1 MAVTKS
7 TLYITLLLTMIVVAV
22 DVWYVTN
29 VLEARAVSFLLW
41 EGGVTIVL
49 LLIAALLSFV
59 YIPKNGN
66 GRSGILLVL
75 SFLIFEVLIMLNY
88 ATMTTFI
95 EKLSYYFHMALT
107 SAVIIIIGMIG
118 NIVGLEKQKEDGF
131 TIWIH
136 DKDSPI
142 PTKMIAPVWL
152 AIFFAMGGL
161 VSVMGSVFVQYP
173 SFGVLPWL
181 GGPAISGF
189 GVGDWENIIYM
200 IFPFAI
206 TYGLATWKNA
216 LPKFAAGVIA
226 LIISI
231 TSFGVYHFLAYSTN
245 MIAMMVVLIFGAVS
259 ILSYYLTKSMIPMSA
274 IHIGN
279 NFWGAL
285 FRANIIGFSAFGM
298 TTAASNLM
306 LSAVLIIVMGAI
318 IFAII
323 KKYGVKK

>member
-1 MAVTKS
+1 MALTKS
-7 TLYITLLLTMIVVAV
+7 TLYLAVLFAMIAVAV
-22 DVWYVTN
+22 DIWYVTN
-29 VLEARAVSFLLW
+29 VLELRQVSFLLW
-41 EGGVTIVL
+41 EGGLTIVL

-59 YIPKNGN
+59 FILKNGN
-66 GRSGILLVL
+66 GRRGIIMFI

-107 SAVIIIIGMIG
+107 AAVIIIIGMIG
-118 NIVGLEKQKEDGF
+118 NIVGLEKKKEDGF

-152 AIFFAMGGL
+152 AVFFAMGGL
-161 VSVMGSVFVQYP
+161 VMVSGTVLVQYP

-189 GVGDWENIIYM
+189 GVGDWENIVFM
-200 IFPFAI
+200 IFPFAL

-216 LPKFAAGVIA
+216 LPKVAAFIIA
-226 LIISI
+226 LIVST
-231 TSFGVYHFLAYSTN
+231 TSFGIYHSLVYSTN
-245 MIAMMVVLIFGAVS
+245 MIAMMVVLIFGAVEM
-259 ILSYYLTKSMIPMSA
+259 ISYYVTKSMVIPSA
-274 IHIGN
+274 MHIGN

-285 FRANIIGFSAFGM
+285 FMFNVIGFSVFGL
-298 TTAASNLM
+298 TTSASNLM
-306 LSAVLIIVMGAI
+306 LSAVLIVVMGAI
-318 IFAII
+318 ILAII